1 MCPNSLEK
9 KILIKKMDSK
19 LFKKVIRDALGIDT
33 INSIKLSL
41 NGEPLLDEDIVSK
54 IRFIKSLKNIRV
66 TFNTN
71 ASLLTPEI
79 SSRIIDSGLDRI
91 NFHVS
96 GFSKKVY
103 ERVMSGLSFETTLT
117 NIMNFNKIAK
127 SKNSKIVIAIKFVVL
142 KDNIGDMKKAENFC
156 TKHGFI
162 FRPDILDNRLGLVDT
177 TQIKVQKEVKEVR
190 SPCPL
195 IFDHIFVK
203 YNGNIVSCWSDWYG
217 KRVFGDCGKQNL
229 FDIYNSK
236 KFNNLRA
243 EHLFDRKKSES
254 ICSICNWEDKDAV

>member
-1 MCPNSLEK
+1 M
-9 KILIKKMDSK
+9 IKKMDRK
-19 LFKKVIRDALGIDT
+19 LFEKVIKDALGIDK
-33 INSIKLSL
+33 IKSIKLSL
-41 NGEPLLDEDIVSK
+41 NGEPLLDEDILSK

-79 SSRIIDSGLDRI
+79 SSEIIDSGLDRI

-103 ERVMSGLSFETTLT
+103 ESVMKGLSFEKTLT

-127 SKNSKIVIAIKFVVL
+127 SKNSKIVIAIKLVVL

-156 TKHGFI
+156 RKYGFL

-177 TQIKVQKEVKEVR
+177 TKIKVQEKIKEIKT
-190 SPCPL
+190 SCPL
-195 IFDHIFVK
+195 IFDHIFVR
-203 YNGNIVSCWSDWYG
+203 YNGNVVSCWSDWYG
-217 KRVFGDCGKQNL
+217 KRVFGNCRKQNL
-229 FDIYNSK
+229 LDIYNSK
-236 KFNNLRA
+236 KFNNLRR
-243 EHLFDRKKSES
+243 EHLIDRKKSKS
-254 ICSICNWEDKDAV
+254 ICSICNWIDKDAV